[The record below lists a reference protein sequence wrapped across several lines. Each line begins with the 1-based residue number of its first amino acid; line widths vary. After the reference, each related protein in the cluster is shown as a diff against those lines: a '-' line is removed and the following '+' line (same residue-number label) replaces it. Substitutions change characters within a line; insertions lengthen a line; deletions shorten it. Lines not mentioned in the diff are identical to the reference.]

1 MAKPKLLV
9 PIVVIAAAA
18 VGAAWWGAEHLGW
31 FADENP
37 AAAWGSVDAR
47 HVRLSFEASGRI
59 ASLTKEEGER
69 VMPGELLGT
78 LDTRSLEIDRDKA
91 RAEASAKVAAW
102 RLAAEGYRAEDIEQ
116 ARESERALRHSLS
129 LAQTTKARQE
139 QLWKAKAASRQVLD
153 EAVSQ
158 CNVLNAQLAGAAAVR
173 RKMEAGLRPDEV
185 AKAKAEMASAQ
196 AAAEALDYQ
205 IETASRL
212 YSPVE
217 GVVRSRL
224 AEPGD
229 MAGASKI
236 VYELSITSPKWVRAF
251 VTETQLRWF
260 KEGAKARVTTDTTE
274 PLWATVGF
282 IASDAEFTPKPVQ
295 TQDLRAALV
304 YEVRLN
310 VEDPENKLRLG
321 QPVTVDF
328 APKL

>member
-236 VYELSITSPKWVRAF
+236 VYELSITSPKWVRA
-251 VTETQLRWF
+251 R
-260 KEGAKARVTTDTTE
+260 
-274 PLWATVGF
+274 
-282 IASDAEFTPKPVQ
+282 S
-295 TQDLRAALV
+295 
-304 YEVRLN
+304 
-310 VEDPENKLRLG
+310 
-321 QPVTVDF
+321 
-328 APKL
+328 